1 MCVEWREGGESS
13 MHCLGILKALMWLT
27 EGPARTARND
37 GDRGKQRESVC
48 FKQCVY

>member
-1 MCVEWREGGESS
+1 MCVECREGGESR

-27 EGPARTARND
+27 EGPDRMARND

-48 FKQCVY
+48 FKQYVY